1 MCKCGLLK
9 NQKKNRDKKTTY
21 TPFFPSFQNFD
32 LYRLVQEIV
41 RFFRR
46 LHFKKTNKA
55 SCGVK
60 YHSFVEIH
68 VLWSNSKYTEI
79 TESLQGKLTFH
90 WTVLFCSYFF
100 DPLSDWL
107 FTHLERFCVHDTR
120 AQETGAVFL
129 LP

>member
-1 MCKCGLLK
+1 MRGK
-9 NQKKNRDKKTTY
+9 NEINQGVKKKNSPKKPTAIDTRAHARIKFKKSKKNRDKKTTY

-90 WTVLFCSYFF
+90 
-100 DPLSDWL
+100 
-107 FTHLERFCVHDTR
+107 
-120 AQETGAVFL
+120 
-129 LP
+129 